1 MTLTSTLMQ
10 LALLIG
16 FLLPH
21 AISILNQQHWSPGL
35 KSVVAFAACV
45 VAAVITTAAKG
56 KLDLHHLTATLGVI
70 YLMARS
76 SYAGLWKPLGV
87 SDAIESSTTVGRSPA
102 P

>member
-1 MTLTSTLMQ
+1 MTLTSSLVQ

-21 AISILNQQHWSPGL
+21 IISLVNQQHWSPGL
-35 KSVVAFAACV
+35 KSIVAFGVCV
-45 VAAVITTAAKG
+45 VAAIVTVWAKG
-56 KLDLHHLTATLGVI
+56 TLDLHHLSATLGII

-87 SDAIESSTTVGRSPA
+87 SDAIEASTTLHSSP
-102 P
+102 